1 MIDDYSAMGHR
12 FDSNLVTVKDL
23 LYFSTLVFLFIL
35 PIRGLFTISASV
47 TIGKVVGVLVGVIWI
62 ISVLKHRSE
71 MALHKFHLVGISFV
85 SFPILSILWS
95 SYPPAT
101 TLSSLRNIFL
111 VGIILILSYTFASRK
126 SIKPPLYAYTLG
138 ALILCLL
145 LLANYL
151 IGNSFTAGRYT
162 VGSLNPNSVAF
173 SLVFSIPCISYL
185 GRSGKRKRVRI
196 FLAGAAV
203 IISLGIVLTGS
214 RTAYVGL
221 ASIFFYYTMRV
232 ITLRPKRSIPAIAI
246 FTVVSVGFL
255 YFLLPAEILSRFS
268 SIPQE
273 VLRGDLASRTVQWS
287 AGFELLKSNPI
298 LGVGLGAFPGSVEP
312 IIGYSVATD
321 NTYLQILYELGL
333 IGIIFS
339 AFLLRTV
346 VSTVLNSQSSY
357 MRIEFGSLVAC
368 CLVMALAN
376 DLAYHPI
383 LWSLLALF
391 ASGNIQRV
399 GNDMRK

>member
-1 MIDDYSAMGHR
+1 MIDDYSAMGHK
-12 FDSNLVTVKDL
+12 FDSNWVTVEDL
-23 LYFSTLVFLFIL
+23 LYVSTLAFLFIL
-35 PIRGLFTISASV
+35 PIRGLFTISTSV
-47 TIGKVVGVLVGVIWI
+47 TIGKFIGVLVGVIWI
-62 ISVLKHRSE
+62 ISVIEHSSE
-71 MALHKFHLVGISFV
+71 MVLHKFHLVGIFFV

-95 SYPPAT
+95 NYPLAT
-101 TLSSLRNIFL
+101 ALSSLRNIFL
-111 VGIILILSYTFASRK
+111 SGIIIILPYTFASRK

-145 LLANYL
+145 LVGNYL

-173 SLVFSIPCISYL
+173 SLVFSIPCIFYL
-185 GRSGKRKRVRI
+185 RRSEKRKRVRM

-214 RTAYVGL
+214 RTTYVGL
-221 ASIFFYYTMRV
+221 ASIFSYYTMRV
-232 ITLRPKRSIPAIAI
+232 VTLRPKRSIPAIAI
-246 FTVVSVGFL
+246 FTVASVGLL

-287 AGFELLKSNPI
+287 AGLELLKSNPI
-298 LGVGLGAFPGSVEP
+298 FGVGLGAFPRSVEP

-339 AFLLRTV
+339 AFLFRTA
-346 VSTVLNSQSSY
+346 VSTVLAAQKSY
-357 MRIEFGSLVAC
+357 MRIEFGVLIAS
-368 CLVMALAN
+368 CLIMGLAN

-391 ASGNIQRV
+391 ASKDIQNTGDHV
-399 GNDMRK
+399 RK